1 MGFPI
6 WLHPTAA
13 GLSFAAAAV
22 AAGAPIFSDGLRA
35 LRLRRM
41 LPRLREVALARTAS
55 GMAHARGTVV
65 LESPLFSP
73 LSRVPCAGF
82 QLEVRGA
89 GTPMARA
96 IDVFRPFRISSGG
109 VTARVNGGKLRWLLS
124 ETATREVAPDQ
135 PLTQNL
141 EALLGR
147 VPEALWLR
155 RSRVTL
161 RLTERALLEGV
172 ECHVVG
178 HVRDAH
184 ETVAAER
191 LDVARTGT
199 DDALE
204 IAVANDPARDRA
216 ATGSR
221 ARMRT
226 AHSAA
231 PAYDLRIDPGE
242 PLGYLLVSD
251 RPPEPRHLVVPAIR
265 IAGVALGPLLSLS
278 GLLYLALAVDLLRA
292 AEGR

>member
-1 MGFPI
+1 MELPA

-13 GLSFAAAAV
+13 GFSLAAAAV

-35 LRLRRM
+35 LRMRR
-41 LPRLREVALARTAS
+41 LVPRLREVALARTAS

-89 GTPMARA
+89 GTPVARA

-109 VTARVNGGKLRWLLS
+109 VSARVRGPRLRWILA
-124 ETATREVAPDQ
+124 ETATRDVAPDQ

-141 EALLGR
+141 AALLQR

-178 HVRDAH
+178 EVHGGREQEVGEGID
-184 ETVAAER
+184 
-191 LDVARTGT
+191 LARTGT
-199 DDALE
+199 DDVVSYPVPLR
-204 IAVANDPARDRA
+204 IDRA
-216 ATGSR
+216 SQPTRTPRR
-221 ARMRT
+221 AVI
-226 AHSAA
+226 SGE
-231 PAYDLRIDPGE
+231 PAFDLRIDPGE
-242 PLGYLLVSD
+242 PMGYVLVSD
-251 RPPEPRHLVVPAIR
+251 RAPEPRHIAVPLLR
-265 IAGVALGPLLSLS
+265 IAGLALGPLLSFA
-278 GLLYLALAVDLLRA
+278 GLLYLVLAADQLRA
-292 AEGR
+292 GPWR

>member
-1 MGFPI
+1 MELPV

-41 LPRLREVALARTAS
+41 APRLREVTLARTAH

-82 QLEVRGA
+82 VLEVRGV
-89 GTPMARA
+89 GTPVARA

-109 VTARVNGGKLRWLLS
+109 VTARVQAAKARWLLA
-124 ETATREVAPDQ
+124 ETATREVGPDQ

-141 EALLGR
+141 LALLER

-155 RSRVTL
+155 RSRATL

-172 ECHVVG
+172 ECHIVG
-178 HVRDAH
+178 HLSDAA
-184 ETVAAER
+184 EAVAAER
-191 LDVARTGT
+191 LDLARTGT
-199 DDALE
+199 DDARV
-204 IAVANDPARDRA
+204 AVAGAPGRASGVARGAGRA
-216 ATGSR
+216 AYVGG
-221 ARMRT
+221 
-226 AHSAA
+226 
-231 PAYDLRIDPGE
+231 PAFDLRVDPGE
-242 PLGYLLVSD
+242 ALGYLLVSD
-251 RPPEPRHLVVPAIR
+251 RPPDARHFTVPALR
-265 IAGVALGPLLSLS
+265 LAGLALGPLLSLA
-278 GLLYLALAVDLLRA
+278 GLLYLVLAADRLRDP
-292 AEGR
+292 GWR

>member
-1 MGFPI
+1 MGPI

-35 LRLRRM
+35 LRLRRAM
-41 LPRLREVALARTAS
+41 PRLREVALARTAS

-109 VTARVNGGKLRWLLS
+109 VTARVHGSKVRWMLS

-141 EALLGR
+141 EALLER
-147 VPEALWLR
+147 VPEARWLR

-178 HVRDAH
+178 HVRDAQ

-191 LDVARTGT
+191 LDLERTGT
-199 DDALE
+199 DDSLP
-204 IAVANDPARDRA
+204 AVAGDEPRA
-216 ATGSR
+216 GAGSR
-221 ARMRT
+221 VRT
-226 AHSAA
+226 RAVHSAA
-231 PAYDLRIDPGE
+231 PAYDLRIDPGDS
-242 PLGYLLVSD
+242 LGYLVVSD
-251 RPPEPRHLVVPAIR
+251 RPPEPRHLVVPAFR

-278 GLLYLALAVDLLRA
+278 GLLYLALAVDLLRS

>member
-1 MGFPI
+1 MGPI

-22 AAGAPIFSDGLRA
+22 AAGAPLFSDGLRA
-35 LRLRRM
+35 LRLRRVM
-41 LPRLREVALARTAS
+41 PRLREVALARTAS

-73 LSRVPCAGF
+73 LSRVPCASF

-96 IDVFRPFRISSGG
+96 IDVFRPFCISSGG
-109 VTARVNGGKLRWLLS
+109 VTARVHGSKVRWILS

-141 EALLGR
+141 EALLER
-147 VPEALWLR
+147 VPEARWLR

-178 HVRDAH
+178 HLRDAH
-184 ETVAAER
+184 EIVAAER
-191 LDVARTGT
+191 LDLARTGT
-199 DDALE
+199 DDSPP
-204 IAVANDPARDRA
+204 AVASGEPRERA
-216 ATGSR
+216 GAGSR
-221 ARMRT
+221 VRT
-226 AHSAA
+226 RAVYSAA
-231 PAYDLRIDPGE
+231 PAYDLRIDPGDS
-242 PLGYLLVSD
+242 LGYLVVSD
-251 RPPEPRHLVVPAIR
+251 RPPEPRHLVVPAFR

-278 GLLYLALAVDLLRA
+278 GLLYLALAVDLLRS
-292 AEGR
+292 EGR